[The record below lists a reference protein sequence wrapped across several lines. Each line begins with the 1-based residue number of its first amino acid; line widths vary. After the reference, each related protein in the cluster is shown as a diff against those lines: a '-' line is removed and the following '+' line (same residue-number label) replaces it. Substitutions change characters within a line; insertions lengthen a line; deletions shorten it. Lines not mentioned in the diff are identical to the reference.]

1 MIWYSSSKFNGASL
15 LWTIY
20 IDIGYSPAT
29 VGAIVKVDRVS
40 LGVLDQNGTIRTVLP
55 SQISN
60 KLDRRRHAVAT
71 DRNGSEIRVEDT
83 VREIGGES
91 KQGVIVHIH
100 RSFLFLRN
108 YEQSENAGMFVARA
122 ANVATVAAK
131 GGRLT
136 GNSTSGPDL
145 SKMNPDLQRNSSM
158 NGSMPP
164 PAIPKTVGRDR
175 AIGKTVTIR
184 KGPYKGLLG
193 IVKDATDFEARVEL
207 HTNSRTIT
215 VPKDCLGIK
224 EYVCNSN
231 LFTHICSLC
240 TDNPP
245 VQEPVK
251 LRAMQILQVEEEG
264 VWAEVI
270 SLELRRRE
278 DKKSGKAAGR
288 QWPQLVMRHE
298 PLHGVQLH
306 EVSSLGFLKSIS
318 G

>member
-1 MIWYSSSKFNGASL
+1 MIWYSLSRFYNAFL
-15 LWTIY
+15 LLQTGF
-20 IDIGYSPAT
+20 IDIGCSPAT

-71 DRNGSEIRVEDT
+71 DRNGSEIRIEDT
-83 VREIGGES
+83 VREIGGEG
-91 KQGVIVHIH
+91 KQGIIMHIH

-108 YEQSENAGMFVARA
+108 HEQSENAGVFVARA

-136 GNSTSGPDL
+136 GSASGGPDL
-145 SKMNPDLQRNSSM
+145 TKMNPALQRNGGI

-164 PAIPKTVGRDR
+164 PAIPKQTGRDR

-193 IVKDATDFEARVEL
+193 IVKDATDTEARVEL

-215 VPKDCLGIK
+215 VTKDCLGIK
-224 EYVCNSN
+224 EYVHLDHFS
-231 LFTHICSLC
+231 
-240 TDNPP
+240 PAM
-245 VQEPVK
+245 K
-251 LRAMQILQVEEEG
+251 LRGLTIQQPKDRSDYKLCG
-264 VWAEVI
+264 VCRWKRKGYE
-270 SLELRRRE
+270 
-278 DKKSGKAAGR
+278 
-288 QWPQLVMRHE
+288 
-298 PLHGVQLH
+298 
-306 EVSSLGFLKSIS
+306 
-318 G
+318 